1 MASAVA
7 AARRTVT
14 VLFCDLTESTELGER
29 LDPESLRGLLER
41 WYEAMRESVERHGGL
56 VEKFIGDAVMA
67 VFGLPQVHEDDA
79 LRAVRAGVE
88 MRDGLERLNAE
99 LLAEGRPG
107 LRIRI
112 GINTGEVVTGDG
124 TTTLV
129 TGDAVNTAKRLEE
142 AASADE
148 ILIGATTRR
157 LVENAA
163 QLERIEPV
171 AAKGKRDPVEAWRVL
186 ETIEG
191 AEPFARRLDAPLVG
205 RAHELALLRKELDTA
220 IAGRECRLVTVF
232 GVAGIG
238 KSRLATELIAELGD
252 NAVVL
257 SARCLPYGDGI
268 SFLPLTELV
277 QSAGGEETI
286 RRAVEAELD
295 GALIV
300 ERVSGSVDPDAA
312 PPSSEET
319 FWAIRR
325 LFETL
330 ARERPVV
337 VCVEDVHWAEPTF
350 LDLLEHVAGW
360 SRDAPILLLCL
371 ARPDLLD
378 ARPRWGGTAMAL
390 GPLTADESETL
401 LDELGAEWPIPLSA
415 RPSIAEAAEGNPLFV
430 EQMVAMLSEA
440 GDTTA
445 IPPSIQALLA
455 ARLDRLEPL
464 ERTVL
469 ERAAVVGKEFWGG
482 AVLELSPA
490 DDRAAVSAALLSLV
504 RKELVR
510 PERSAFLGEDGFRF
524 RHALICDAAYLEI
537 PKRARA
543 DLHERFGAWLDA
555 HDGEDELLGYHL
567 EQSYRYRVELGI
579 SNAATDAL
587 AARAGTLLGDAGRR
601 ALSRHDAPAAANLL
615 LRACELLRDDDLASL
630 ELQRR
635 ASVALWS
642 TGRVDEATAMLER
655 HIARA
660 AERGAAG
667 EEWSGRLEQ
676 ASWSLMSGRTGSDE
690 LLGVAQQAI
699 VVFEAQGDEPGLSR
713 AWRRVAHAHMVTCQF
728 GSAADAAEQALRFAR
743 SSDERFEEAR
753 IVDVLCSSLLFG
765 PAAVDAA
772 IARCEQMLVE
782 ASTSG
787 ALEANIAAS
796 LAGLYGLRASFD
808 AAREMA
814 RRADSIYA
822 ALGLQLASAGL
833 SQVVGPMELLAGDTA
848 AAEREIRRGLAILE
862 PSGAHGYQEVLLAQ
876 VLYEQGRLP
885 EAAQHIEA
893 GARNAAPDNVAAQV
907 LWRGVR
913 AKLEAKEAPTAALAL
928 AQDAVGLAE
937 ATESPNLLADALSD
951 LAAVLRATASDD
963 ADETA
968 RRALELYERKGNLP
982 SARRVADLL
991 STPR

>member
-1 MASAVA
+1 M
-7 AARRTVT
+7 
-14 VLFCDLTESTELGER
+14 LFCDLTGSTELGER
-29 LDPESLRGLLER
+29 LDPESLRGILER

-79 LRAVRAGVE
+79 LRAVRAAVE
-88 MRDGLERLNAE
+88 MRGALERLNAE
-99 LLAEGRPG
+99 LQAEGRPG
-107 LRIRI
+107 LRIRV

-148 ILIGATTRR
+148 ILVGATTRR

-191 AEPFARRLDAPLVG
+191 AEPFARRLDAALVG
-205 RAHELALLRKELDTA
+205 RARELALLRKELDAA
-220 IAGRECRLVTVF
+220 ISDRECRLVTVF
-232 GVAGIG
+232 GLAGIG
-238 KSRLATELIAELGD
+238 KSRLAAELLAELGD
-252 NAVVL
+252 NAIVL

-277 QSAGGEETI
+277 QSAGGEESI
-286 RRAVEAELD
+286 RRAVEGERDA
-295 GALIV
+295 ALIV
-300 ERVSGSVDPDAA
+300 ERVACSVDPDA
-312 PPSSEET
+312 PPQSSEET

-330 ARERPVV
+330 ARDRPVV
-337 VCVEDVHWAEPTF
+337 VCLEDVHWAEPTF
-350 LDLLEHVAGW
+350 LDLLEYVAGW

-378 ARPRWGGTAMAL
+378 ERPRWGGAAIAL
-390 GPLTADESETL
+390 EPLTDSESEAL
-401 LDELGAEWPIPLSA
+401 LDELGAEWPIPPDA
-415 RPSIAEAAEGNPLFV
+415 RAVIAEAAEGNPLFV
-430 EQMVAMLSEA
+430 EQMVAMVAEGGA
-440 GDTTA
+440 TTA
-445 IPPSIQALLA
+445 VPPSIQALLA

-469 ERAAVVGKEFWGG
+469 ERAAVVGKEFWRG
-482 AVLELSPA
+482 AVVELSPV
-490 DDRAAVSAALLSLV
+490 DDREAVSAALLSLV

-524 RHALICDAAYLEI
+524 RHVLICDAAYVAI
-537 PKRARA
+537 PKRVRA

-567 EQSYRYRVELGI
+567 EQAHRCRVELGI
-579 SNAATDAL
+579 SDASTDAL
-587 AARAGTLLGDAGRR
+587 AARAGALLGDAGRR
-601 ALSRHDAPAAANLL
+601 ALARHDAPAAANLL
-615 LRACELLRDDDLASL
+615 LRACELLPDDDPARL

-655 HIARA
+655 HVAKA
-660 AERGAAG
+660 SELGAAG
-667 EEWSGRLEQ
+667 EAWSGRLEQ
-676 ASWSLMSGRTGSDE
+676 ASWSLMTGRTGSDE
-690 LLGVAQQAI
+690 LLGVARQAI
-699 VVFEAQGDEPGLSR
+699 VVFEQQHDEPGLSR
-713 AWRRVAHAHMVTCQF
+713 GWRRIAHAHTVTGQF
-728 GSAADAAEQALRFAR
+728 GSAADAAEQALRFAQ
-743 SSDERFEEAR
+743 SSDERFEQAR
-753 IVDVLCSSLLFG
+753 IVDILCSSLLYG
-765 PAAVDAA
+765 PATVDAA

-782 ASTSG
+782 AGTSG

-814 RRADSIYA
+814 RRAESIYA

-833 SQVVGPMELLAGDTA
+833 SQVVGPTELLAGDTT

-862 PSGAHGYQEVLLAQ
+862 PSGAHGYQEALLAQ
-876 VLYEQGRLP
+876 VLYEQGRL
-885 EAAQHIEA
+885 EESALHIEA

-913 AKLEAKEAPTAALAL
+913 ARLEAEQAPAAAQVLAREA
-928 AQDAVGLAE
+928 VELAE

-951 LAAVLRATASDD
+951 LAVVLRASDGD
-963 ADETA
+963 QADDVA

-982 SARRVADLL
+982 SARRLADVL
-991 STPR
+991 SAPR